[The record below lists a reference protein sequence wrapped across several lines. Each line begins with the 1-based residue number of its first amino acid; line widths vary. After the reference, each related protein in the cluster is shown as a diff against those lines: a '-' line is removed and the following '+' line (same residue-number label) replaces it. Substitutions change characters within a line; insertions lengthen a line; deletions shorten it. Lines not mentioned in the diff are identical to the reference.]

1 MSKKKKRERQ
11 NNVDDANQSKSAS
24 SEKSQNVEVETSKP
38 SIAESKTSQSA
49 PVPPKLQKPRSM
61 TLIYLSVAATS
72 LVVILA
78 CAYFISSRN
87 NSVQAP
93 PKSFGYVTSCQPAP
107 QFLRSVGFGST
118 SVLSTSERNRP
129 GLWIVENPQNPNTR
143 KYQHPSWKTAGYLAP
158 IQRDKLG
165 NVYVA
170 PAPNI
175 NVLENPIEKQN
186 TIYQVDGNSQQ
197 MSAFVDLPKNFAAT
211 VENPYGA
218 LAMAYDCETNSLYAS
233 SVYGSTRE
241 REVGGIYK
249 VDATA
254 KTVTP
259 ILDNTD
265 VFGLSVFNTLKTK
278 RLYYGLGR
286 KSEIWSLPLNEKGE
300 RSGESRLEFSMEKL
314 GTRGNDKARR
324 IAFTPNGEMLISGV
338 EFDFNLIAPTEKPE
352 TLYRFRYDKQKDV
365 WEFVAEPP
373 QIVN

>member
-11 NNVDDANQSKSAS
+11 NNVDDANRSKPAS
-24 SEKSQNVEVETSKP
+24 SEKPQNVVVETSQ
-38 SIAESKTSQSA
+38 SSVNESKTSQSV
-49 PVPPKLQKPRSM
+49 PVSTKPRSM
-61 TLIYLSVAATS
+61 TLIYLSIVATS

-78 CAYFISSRN
+78 CAYFLSSRKK
-87 NSVQAP
+87 SEQIP

-107 QFLRSVGFGST
+107 QFLRSVGFGAT
-118 SVLSTSERNRP
+118 SVLSTSERNKP

-143 KYQHPSWKTAGYLAP
+143 KYQHPSWKSAGYLAP

-233 SVYGSTRE
+233 SVYGSSRE

-249 VDATA
+249 VDATT
-254 KTVTP
+254 KTVTA

-265 VFGLSVFNTLKTK
+265 VFGLSVFNTQKTK

-314 GTRGNDKARR
+314 GTRGSDKARR

-352 TLYRFRYDKQKDV
+352 TLYRFRYDKLKDI